1 MEKIINPINFD
12 PPIKGYLG
20 YAIPLGIVFAK
31 DNSYLPSLYN
41 NYIMPISKKDFS
53 TFEQADNDWMLQKEG
68 VFKVNTMVLP
78 KYLLQ
83 SRDDILE
90 LMLQLLENKSYILTK
105 SNEYYIPDRN
115 AYKKFNFDH
124 ENLVYGF
131 DMEKQQFNIA
141 SYKNDGYYGGSLIS
155 FDEYFDALKYN
166 EFTDFTFNILT
177 KVTDYKPR
185 FDIEKCSSY
194 LCDYLS
200 GSNRKYDLSQDKY
213 CFGIDAVK
221 NLYFYIEHIKGSEK
235 ELAVRYFYFLWEHK
249 KLMYDRIKYMTENGY
264 VKGKLNLYNE
274 YYQVVNASEMIKN
287 LSLKY
292 NIKHDD
298 NTLIR
303 IQNLLCS
310 VIKNDEKILAKLIEN
325 IVDK

>member
-1 MEKIINPINFD
+1 MEKVINPINFD

-20 YAIPLGIVFAK
+20 YAIPLSIVFAH
-31 DNSYLPSLYN
+31 DDSYLPSLYN

-53 TFEQADNDWMLQKEG
+53 TFEQADNDWMLQREG

-83 SRDDILE
+83 SRDAMLE
-90 LMLQLLENKSYILTK
+90 LMFRLIENKSYILTK
-105 SNEYYIPDRN
+105 SNEYYIPGRN
-115 AYKKFNFDH
+115 AYKAFNFDH

-141 SYKNDGYYGGSLIS
+141 SYKSDGYYGGSPIS

-166 EFTDFTFNILT
+166 EFTDFTFNIFT
-177 KVTDYKPR
+177 RVPDYKPR

-221 NLYFYIEHIKGSEK
+221 NLYFYIEHIKASEK
-235 ELAVRYFYFLWEHK
+235 GLAVRYFYFLWENK
-249 KLMYDRIKYMTENGY
+249 KLMYDRIKYMAENGY
-264 VKGKLNLYNE
+264 VKGNLNLYDE
-274 YYQVVNASEMIKN
+274 YAQVVNDSEMIKN

-292 NIKHDD
+292 NIKHDI
-298 NTLIR
+298 NILLR

-310 VIKNDEKILAKLIEN
+310 VIQNDENTIGQLLEN
-325 IVDK
+325 IIDK